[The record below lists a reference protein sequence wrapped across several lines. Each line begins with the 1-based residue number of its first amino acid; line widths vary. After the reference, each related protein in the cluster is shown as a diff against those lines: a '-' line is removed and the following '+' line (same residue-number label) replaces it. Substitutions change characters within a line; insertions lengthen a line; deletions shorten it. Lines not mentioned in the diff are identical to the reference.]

1 MRLAVFI
8 ATHIDSIL
16 LDWVA
21 FAAQQFPAAHGM
33 DEAGLLDHG
42 RTLLEEIVA
51 NMARPE
57 GEAERKAKSEGN
69 SQEAS
74 ESSSVPSRSH
84 ARQRERQG
92 FEIGQMVA
100 EYRALRATVL
110 RRWQATAPD
119 FKAQDLEDMVRF
131 NEALDQALAES
142 VEVFANEV
150 DRARDLFLGMMG
162 HDLRGPLSSIASSAA
177 LELRKWP
184 GDVRYAPLTLRS
196 VAQMKA
202 LLNDLMEFTT
212 YRLGKG
218 LSLVTAPLQLDQFAR
233 NTLDEIN
240 AVYAER
246 SLELESL
253 GDMHG
258 QWDARR
264 LHQALSNLVFNAL
277 KYGYPSAPVHVALD
291 GSSPHEVLL
300 TVRNTGKPIA
310 PHMLPRLFDP
320 LVREERDDD
329 GAGDLIDSHG
339 GGKRMPAPL
348 VAGANLGLGL
358 YLVREIAQAHG
369 GSVEVFAEGETTQFR
384 LRLPRMS
391 SAPTAPSTAQPAAST
406 HPAPPAP

>member
-8 ATHIDSIL
+8 TANIDSIL

-21 FAAQQFPAAHGM
+21 FATQQFSASHGL
-33 DEAGLLDHG
+33 DKVNLLDHG
-42 RTLLEEIVA
+42 RTLLEEIVS

-57 GEAERKAKSEGN
+57 GEAERKTKSEGN

-92 FEIGQMVA
+92 FKIGQMVA

-110 RRWQATAPD
+110 RRWQAAAPD
-119 FKAQDLEDMVRF
+119 FKDQDLEDMVRF

-142 VEVFANEV
+142 VEVFAREV

-162 HDLRGPLSSIASSAA
+162 HDLRGPLSTIASCAA
-177 LELRKWP
+177 VELRKWP
-184 GDVRYAPLTLRS
+184 ADVRYAPLTLRS

-218 LSLVTAPLQLDQFAR
+218 LRLVTVPLQLDQFAR

-246 SLELESL
+246 ALELVSL
-253 GDMHG
+253 GDMQG
-258 QWDARR
+258 RWDGRR

-277 KYGYPSAPVHVALD
+277 KYGYPSAPVHIVLD
-291 GSSPHEVLL
+291 GSSPHAVLL

-310 PHMLPRLFDP
+310 PHLLPRLFDP
-320 LVREERDDD
+320 LVREEREEDSDVSDDR
-329 GAGDLIDSHG
+329 GSN
-339 GGKRMPAPL
+339 APL
-348 VAGANLGLGL
+348 VSGANLGLGL
-358 YLVREIAQAHG
+358 FVVREIAQAHG
-369 GSVEVFAEGETTQFR
+369 GSVEVFAEGETTEFR
-384 LRLPRMS
+384 LRLPRVCS
-391 SAPTAPSTAQPAAST
+391 VPTGPSPAQPA
-406 HPAPPAP
+406 PADRD

>member
-1 MRLAVFI
+1 MRLADFI
-8 ATHIDSIL
+8 TSNIDSIL
-16 LDWVA
+16 TDWVA
-21 FAAQQFPAAHGM
+21 FASQQLPAARNM
-33 DEAGLLDHG
+33 DEVELLDHG
-42 RTLLEEIVA
+42 KTLLQEIVT

-69 SQEAS
+69 SQKAS
-74 ESSSVPSRSH
+74 ASSNVPSRSH

-110 RRWQATAPD
+110 RRWQAAAPS
-119 FKAQDLEDMVRF
+119 FEAQDLEDMMRF

-142 VEVFANEV
+142 VDVFVQEVG
-150 DRARDLFLGMMG
+150 RARDLFLGMMG
-162 HDLRGPLSSIASSAA
+162 HDLRGPLSTIASCAA
-177 LELRKWP
+177 VELRKWP

-218 LSLVTAPLQLDQFAR
+218 LSLTPVPLQLDQFVR
-233 NTLDEIN
+233 HTLDEIN

-246 SLELESL
+246 TLVLESH
-253 GDMHG
+253 GDMQG
-258 QWDARR
+258 RWDGRR

-277 KYGYPSAPVHVALD
+277 KYGFPGLPVSTVLD
-291 GSSPHEVLL
+291 GTRPDEVLL

-320 LVREERDDD
+320 LVREESDEDRETRSSIESHSASQ
-329 GAGDLIDSHG
+329 GA
-339 GGKRMPAPL
+339 PADL

-358 YLVREIAQAHG
+358 FVVREIALAHG
-369 GSVEVFAEGETTQFR
+369 GSVEVVADGEATEFR
-384 LRLPRMS
+384 LRLPRVS
-391 SAPTAPSTAQPAAST
+391 PPTAKPSAQQPAKA
-406 HPAPPAP
+406 